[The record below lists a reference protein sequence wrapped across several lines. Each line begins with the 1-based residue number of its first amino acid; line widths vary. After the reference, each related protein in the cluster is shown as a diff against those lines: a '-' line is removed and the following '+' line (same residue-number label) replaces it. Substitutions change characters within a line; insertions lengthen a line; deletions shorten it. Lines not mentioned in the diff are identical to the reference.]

1 MRCVTIDDICSH
13 FSSLTFTSC
22 VCSSAQVQTPSP
34 SSSQSGVYVF
44 SAKMEND
51 DNTDEDEAK
60 QEDVQEEL
68 SPSQKLKERFKDLW
82 ENPRE
87 LEACQ

>member
-1 MRCVTIDDICSH
+1 MRLFVCAGANTVTL
-13 FSSLTFTSC
+13 FLP
-22 VCSSAQVQTPSP
+22 VR
-34 SSSQSGVYVF
+34 VYVF